1 MVLCR
6 RVVGSIK
13 LNILQRLPSNHL
25 QGFFF
30 FLLLL
35 LSQSSPVLSRPAP
48 SLLLLLIL
56 SFIEESCVF
65 FKKLSRFSFFFVAIC
80 ENPPQ

>member
-13 LNILQRLPSNHL
+13 LNILQRLPSNRL

-30 FLLLL
+30 FLLL